1 VPKAE
6 RQLLAGEAR
15 LPSARQIARQ
25 QLEVRLALALGEGQ
39 LKLELAVEVILDH
52 RLVTPGDENEMLD
65 ARFARLVDHVLD
77 QRAVDH
83 REHRLGGR
91 EEPRAETGDG
101 KDRFADGL
109 HLVDTQRGFVIE
121 LLV

>member
-1 VPKAE
+1 
-6 RQLLAGEAR
+6 
-15 LPSARQIARQ
+15 
-25 QLEVRLALALGEGQ
+25 
-39 LKLELAVEVILDH
+39 
-52 RLVTPGDENEMLD
+52 
-65 ARFARLVDHVLD
+65 VLD

-83 REHRLGGR
+83 REHLLGHRLGGR